1 MPVKCREMDYHVAF
15 ADEFFQ
21 FILMIEVIILEGDTS
36 NLFFPESEEVEQV
49 GSDESG
55 LAGDADVKH
64 G

>member
-15 ADEFFQ
+15 ADEFLQ
-21 FILMIEVIILEGDTS
+21 FILVVEVIILEGDTC

-49 GSDESG
+49 GPDEAS